1 VSYFPSYKCPE
12 RVLSE
17 LFPNIWAI
25 GGGIINMKE
34 KWVVIMLFS
43 LILLPLSL
51 SPAGA
56 TDPINAD
63 QSSAKD
69 SLNNTTLL
77 NTAQQKDST
86 DQQTTDFLNQPR
98 ASYPSKQNSAIDGY
112 AAGET
117 ATTHAAAISVT
128 QSQLEDAAT
137 NVKNF
142 IEKNKRLPNYV
153 TIAGTQV
160 SVAQFLQLVSDGL
173 LNINSGKNT
182 TLVIKD
188 VANPTSPSESIK
200 SGTIQNSE
208 YVKLATNLDKF
219 ITDKGRAPN
228 YLSSSLGNI
237 RYESLVYMFSRIIS
251 FNDANGRLPTYVTV
265 TSWSSQT
272 GTTTGSLSK
281 YLQPTANCQSTSST
295 IKSRSASITSGISS
309 TYSKAQAIFN
319 WVKNNLS
326 YSYYYDT
333 KKGALGALSSRSAN
347 CCDHSHLVIALARA
361 AGIPGRYIHV
371 SGHVY
376 SQLYANGVWYN
387 ADAINNSNYFGQ
399 AKSSNNILGIYA
411 ELPF

>member
-1 VSYFPSYKCPE
+1 
-12 RVLSE
+12 
-17 LFPNIWAI
+17 
-25 GGGIINMKE
+25 MKE

-51 SPAGA
+51 NPAGA
-56 TDPINAD
+56 AD
-63 QSSAKD
+63 LKISDQNSVVD

-77 NTAQQKDST
+77 TTAQQRDST
-86 DQQTTDFLNQPR
+86 TTGSSYSTSQPTTDSLNQPR

-112 AAGET
+112 AAGEIAT
-117 ATTHAAAISVT
+117 ATHAAAISVT

-142 IEKNKRLPNYV
+142 VDKNKRLPNYI

-160 SVAQFLQLVSDGL
+160 SAAQFLKLLSEGL
-173 LNINSGKNT
+173 LNINSGKST
-182 TLVIKD
+182 TLIIED
-188 VANPTSPSESIK
+188 VADPTSPSESVK
-200 SGTIQNSE
+200 SGNIQKLE
-208 YVKLATNLDKF
+208 YVKIAGSLKTF
-219 ITDKGRAPN
+219 IEDNGRAPN
-228 YLSSSLGNI
+228 YISSSLGKI
-237 RYESLVYMFSRIIS
+237 RYESLVYMLSKIIS
-251 FNDANGRLPTYVTV
+251 FQDTNNRLPTYVSV
-265 TSWSSQT
+265 TSWSSQS
-272 GTTTGSLSK
+272 GTSSGSLSK
-281 YLQPTANCQSTSST
+281 YIQPTANCQSTSST
-295 IKSRSASITSGISS
+295 IKSLSASITSGISS

-319 WVKNNLS
+319 WVRNNLS

-347 CCDHSHLVIALARA
+347 CCDHSHLVIALSRA

-371 SGHVY
+371 YGHVY

-399 AKSSNNILGIYA
+399 AKSSTNILGIYA